1 MYSYILLA
9 HILAATVWTG
19 GHLVLSCTVLPR
31 ALKQRNPELLL
42 NFEAGFEYIGM
53 PALLIQIAT
62 GFWMAHYWI
71 ADFSALLAADTLP
84 SRLLLL
90 KLALLA
96 ITILTAIDA
105 RFRLIPYLNPA
116 TLPALARR
124 ITLVTIASVG
134 FVLVGVSFRG
144 GLIT

>member
-19 GHLVLSCTVLPR
+19 GHLVLACTVLPR
-31 ALKQRNPELLL
+31 ALKQRNPEILL
-42 NFEAGFEYIGM
+42 NFEAGFERIGM
-53 PALLIQIAT
+53 PALLIQVAT
-62 GFWMAHYWI
+62 GLWMAHHWI
-71 ADFSALLAADTLP
+71 ADFSTLLAADTLP
-84 SRLLLL
+84 SRLILL
-90 KLALLA
+90 KLALLT

-105 RFRLIPYLNPA
+105 RLRLIPQLSPA

-124 ITLVTIASVG
+124 IALVTIVSVG

-144 GLIT
+144 GLIA